1 MDFSTLKDTYLQ
13 KLGFVRLSL
22 YRSWDYPVAAT
33 EASFVQST
41 DMRYQHRLV
50 GRDGARLYACS
61 WIHEPGYML
70 TSTQHISSLAHVVA
84 DLESDDAVLLQ
95 RHIDAFFQLHG
106 GGMPPGESEGSRYL
120 MLS

>member
-1 MDFSTLKDTYLQ
+1 MNFSTLKDTYLR

-33 EASFVQST
+33 EAEFSPAT
-41 DMRYQHRLV
+41 DMRYQHQLI
-50 GRDGARLYACS
+50 GRDGTRLYVCS

-70 TSTQHISSLAHVVA
+70 TTAQHVSSLAHVVA
-84 DLESDDAVLLQ
+84 ELDSDDVVTLQ
-95 RHIDAFFQLHG
+95 NHIEAFFLLHG
-106 GGMPPGESEGSRYL
+106 GGVHPNDPGSKHQL

>member
-1 MDFSTLKDTYLQ
+1 MIFSPLKDAYLQ

-33 EASFVQST
+33 EAGFAPVT
-41 DMRYQHRLV
+41 DMRYQHRLI
-50 GRDGARLYACS
+50 GRDGTRLYACS

-70 TSTQHISSLAHVVA
+70 TTAQHISSLAHVVA
-84 DLESDDAVLLQ
+84 ELESDDVVVLQ
-95 RHIDAFFQLHG
+95 RHIEAFFLLHG
-106 GGMPPGESEGSRYL
+106 GSVQPLDSEDKHQL